1 MSTYAFANLSG
12 SVGKTTTVI
21 SLAIPL
27 AASGLKVRVID
38 LDPQANLSTLLGY
51 PATAGITTAD
61 VLRENA
67 TIAEAERP
75 ARVCLEI
82 DPDTGEPVYSDG
94 PDAAIPNLTVVPA
107 ARGSLDKVMVELSS
121 AGLGGSLRLRD
132 ALESAPRADITLIDS
147 PGFNSALVTNALIA
161 TSVDEAGPEG
171 SWGLIT
177 CTKPAG
183 KEAEGVQALL
193 GELAIIRKLMRI
205 EIPLLAIVPCAV
217 PAKGRATVY
226 SEQLRDLE
234 EGFGKRVTPL
244 VRHST
249 IVDEAYSSYIP
260 VPMMGYRAKRIHQ
273 DYDAVLRH
281 LKRLGLFRRVRVH
294 A

>member
-183 KEAEGVQALL
+183 KEAEGVRALL

-205 EIPLLAIVPCAV
+205 EILCWRSCRAPCRPRDA
-217 PAKGRATVY
+217 PRSTASNSGI
-226 SEQLRDLE
+226 LRRDS
-234 EGFGKRVTPL
+234 GSG
-244 VRHST
+244 
-249 IVDEAYSSYIP
+249 
-260 VPMMGYRAKRIHQ
+260 
-273 DYDAVLRH
+273 
-281 LKRLGLFRRVRVH
+281 
-294 A
+294 